1 MTAARPIAPR
11 NPQTG
16 SAPPD
21 ELRSSTVDAASIAAL
36 ARALLPRALHA
47 YRLLGADALAALDPF
62 LAAPGPATFL
72 RATRALLEAERDA
85 RLAPSS
91 SPLAARSRDRA
102 LARAVAFPALD
113 DATRALLQLLPADAR
128 AGSRLTALA
137 ALLEAHAELADRVRE
152 HDARRLGVLKPGLA
166 EVALRPAKKKPPAAR
181 SSPSKPITKPRRTRP
196 TRTTTARRR

>member
-1 MTAARPIAPR
+1 MRTTTTPTTATTATTTPTTATTPF
-11 NPQTG
+11 
-16 SAPPD
+16 
-21 ELRSSTVDAASIAAL
+21 DAAIVAQL
-36 ARALLPRALHA
+36 ARALLPRALKT
-47 YRLLGADALAALDPF
+47 YRALGADALAALDPF

-72 RATRALLEAERDA
+72 RAARALLEAERDA
-85 RLAPSS
+85 HLAPSS

-113 DATRALLQLLPADAR
+113 DATRALLSLLPADAR

-166 EVALRPAKKKPPAAR
+166 EVALRKPPPKKPAAVR
-181 SSPSKPITKPRRTRP
+181 STPSKPATKPRRTRT

>member
-1 MTAARPIAPR
+1 MT
-11 NPQTG
+11 
-16 SAPPD
+16 SAGAVIDPA
-21 ELRSSTVDAASIAAL
+21 TVVTL

-47 YRLLGADALAALDPF
+47 HRVAGAHALAALDPF

-72 RATRALLEAERDA
+72 RAVRGLLEAERDA

-113 DATRALLQLLPADAR
+113 DATRALLKLLPADAR

-152 HDARRLGVLKPGLA
+152 HDQRRLGVLGPGLA
-166 EVALRPAKKKPPAAR
+166 EVALRPKKPVAAR
-181 SSPSKPITKPRRTRP
+181 PAPAKASKPRRTR